1 MGEIRLQRDAKQR
14 GERYSL
20 CMEIDLKLLQYAV
33 VLARHRHFGR
43 AAAALGVSQPTL
55 SRNIATLE
63 KQLGMRVFERS
74 RRDVMATPAGDDVL
88 RMADELVARAEAVSN
103 SLQMVRE
110 GRGGRLRVAA
120 GVYIH
125 DIAVRSAAIDMIKA
139 NLSVRLE
146 LLEREWTA
154 ALSMLM
160 MDRVD
165 FAVLDVAALRDM
177 PALRVEPLG
186 KLEGHY
192 YCRAGHPLL
201 KKTSLRPEDVRPY
214 PFISSSMSRE
224 KAGLVEDID
233 PGFTVDSTTGE
244 ILPSIAVSSFGL
256 GLEIAASTDAISLGH
271 MSQIKEG
278 IGAGRLAVLN
288 LPWRA
293 GLPVAEMGVAYKRE
307 RTLPPS
313 ARILIGLIR
322 KRFRAV
328 AQA

>member
-1 MGEIRLQRDAKQR
+1 
-14 GERYSL
+14 
-20 CMEIDLKLLQYAV
+20 
-33 VLARHRHFGR
+33 
-43 AAAALGVSQPTL
+43 
-55 SRNIATLE
+55 
-63 KQLGMRVFERS
+63 
-74 RRDVMATPAGDDVL
+74 
-88 RMADELVARAEAVSN
+88 MADELVARAEAVSN
-103 SLQMVRE
+103 SLQMVRD
-110 GRGGRLRVAA
+110 GRRGRLRVAA

-186 KLEGHY
+186 KLVGHY